1 MKQWQRR
8 DYTGRTIYVYYKPS
22 NVYAAT
28 SLQPNTYSW
37 LLTNQIIDH
46 TFGYQV
52 YDYWDNLVSS
62 ELIFS
67 LSILQGL
74 LTCWRTSP
82 KSDRYL
88 INPAERP
95 SVSLPSRQRWTQC
108 LVESTTIDRSHEQCI
123 CSFFSYLRL
132 SHYSTSVLAT
142 SWPVRLSR
150 VSVSLSPRR
159 WWISLYF
166 YSKCY
171 WGSLRKRRVQ
181 QSGIVTV
188 PEYDVMTSMA

>member
-1 MKQWQRR
+1 MFIANQATITQRR
-8 DYTGRTIYVYYKPS
+8 ACNLIPTLD
-22 NVYAAT
+22 
-28 SLQPNTYSW
+28 SW
-37 LLTNQIIDH
+37 LI
-46 TFGYQV
+46 
-52 YDYWDNLVSS
+52 NLSTISS
-62 ELIFS
+62 VTRYTITWTIPWAASSFS

-74 LTCWRTSP
+74 PTCWRTSP

-108 LVESTTIDRSHEQCI
+108 LVESTTIEPVPWAVHLFFLFLPKVVALQHQC
-123 CSFFSYLRL
+123 
-132 SHYSTSVLAT
+132 VAT

-150 VSVSLSPRR
+150 VSVSLSSRR

-166 YSKCY
+166 YSTCY

-188 PEYDVMTSMA
+188 PEYDVIASTGLTIVEIG